1 MKGRFTYF
9 LFILGAGLF
18 YLFYNG
24 YLSFLILIFIL
35 TVPLI
40 SFLLSLIGYFQTS
53 LDVSLDHSVIHLNEE
68 AKVTIKRSQTKL
80 FPVGKI
86 TFSFLYDQALSTIH
100 QSQDY
105 AFEDEEVHIILNGQH
120 CGNIEIQIYH
130 VYFSDYFNLISL
142 KKRSRQTLSLMVMPS
157 LLNIETTVEQLNCQ
171 THQNVFYDPHHPGD
185 DYSELFDMR
194 PYQEGD
200 ALNRIHWKLS
210 MKSQHLMV
218 KEGSLPIDDHIL
230 LTFCLTHHADQN
242 DRILSLF
249 HSLATYLCLQEI
261 PFDIQY
267 KILRHPEVV
276 THSFAQLEQYEAYF
290 QEMLT
295 FPLEKEYIFSD
306 LSDQTRYSEHY
317 HVNECGISENGTLIG
332 GEDNEH
338 RS

>member
-68 AKVTIKRSQTKL
+68 AKATIKRSQTKL

-317 HVNECGISENGTLIG
+317 HVNEWGISENGTLIG